1 MSGLGADPTATA
13 AYVPTSESGMAYHD
27 ALGPVRYRVQELGPH
42 PDTQVGITIN
52 LMRRLVRED
61 AQCPEFRQHAR
72 EVIGDGS
79 HYEQARSMSRA
90 YEHVGR
96 VMTFARDEAVGA
108 GVSGVGGLDP
118 ADIVEVIIR
127 PVDMMKYAAM
137 GKAVGDCDDHSMYLA
152 CLLECAGVE
161 DVRFVTVAADGR
173 APEQF
178 SHVYVVAYPDG
189 IRTPLDASHGKYVG
203 WETDN
208 KFNRREEWPIRDGIG
223 VIVGRLAMVAG
234 VGAVVWWAVR
244 GMAA

>member
-1 MSGLGADPTATA
+1 MAPSPS
-13 AYVPTSESGMAYHD
+13 PESGMAYHD
-27 ALGPVRYRVQELGPH
+27 TLGPVKYRVQELGPH

-61 AQCPEFRQHAR
+61 AQCPDFNDHMQ
-72 EVIGDGS
+72 EVMGRDGTDLWS
-79 HYEQARSMSRA
+79 KAEKIRRA
-90 YEHVGR
+90 YDHVSR
-96 VMTFARDEAVGA
+96 VMTFVRDEAVGS

-127 PVDMMKYAAM
+127 PVDMMKYAEQ

-152 CLLECAGVE
+152 CLLECAGIE

-178 SHVYVVAYPDG
+178 SHVYVVAYPNG
-189 IRTPLDASHGKYVG
+189 IRTPLDASHGEYVG
-203 WETDN
+203 WETEN

-234 VGAVVWWAVR
+234 LGAVAWWGIRSLTGGAV
-244 GMAA
+244 